1 MSQPKAVP
9 IDDSVQG
16 GLDYVKGLVSGGR
29 PGLWV
34 GRGALGGF
42 ALVGGA
48 IGPGVITLGNGGVVV
63 AMPLSPEGLRAL
75 VTRGSTLLGNPLP
88 PLPEGLVIG

>member
-1 MSQPKAVP
+1 MVTKAVP

-29 PGLWV
+29 PGLWI

-42 ALVGGA
+42 ALVSGA
-48 IGPGVITLGNGGVVV
+48 IGPGVVTLGNGGVVV
-63 AMPLSPEGLRAL
+63 AMPLAPDAVRAL
-75 VTRGSTLLGNPLP
+75 LVRGNTLLGNPLP

>member
-1 MSQPKAVP
+1 MTTAKQVP
-9 IDDSVQG
+9 IDDSVQA
-16 GLDYVKGLVSGGR
+16 GLDYVQGLVSGGR

-42 ALVGGA
+42 ALIGGA
-48 IGPGVITLGNGGVVV
+48 IGQGVVKLGNGGVVV
-63 AMPLSPEGLRAL
+63 AMPLSPDALRGLVR
-75 VTRGSTLLGNPLP
+75 RGSTLLGDPLP

>member
-1 MSQPKAVP
+1 MTRSKEVP

-16 GLDYVKGLVSGGR
+16 GLDYVQSLVTGGR

-42 ALVGGA
+42 ALVSGA
-48 IGPGVITLGNGGVVV
+48 IGPGVIRLGNGGVVV
-63 AMPLSPEGLRAL
+63 AMPLAPDGLRAL
-75 VTRGSTLLGNPLP
+75 LVRGNTLLGNPLP